1 MIEDVQA
8 LILGDINIDLV
19 FKIDRDLKPGDSIA
33 LRRMTISYGGV
44 GGNLSSALA
53 RLGVPVSLL
62 GAVGE
67 DRFGDLA
74 LRELR
79 RSGVNVKYV
88 RRIAEEFTGI
98 SIVLIDPS
106 GERTLICARGANA
119 AYRLRGDELELLRNV
134 RHLHISGYMM
144 LNDDGGASCIK
155 LLSFAKKW
163 NISTSMDLEGIAL
176 KDPKKTFKIKGLVDY
191 PLMNE
196 LEARSL
202 LDAQKLGEDEVK
214 SLKDLLES
222 KALLIKLGEK
232 GCMVMEDD
240 EIQVIPTYRVKVLD
254 STGAGDAFNAGF
266 IYGLLRG
273 LRIGDAAKIG
283 NALGAYKCMG
293 LGARHHPSMR
303 QLLELFPELAELILE
318 M

>member
-1 MIEDVQA
+1 MIEAIQA
-8 LILGDINIDLV
+8 LVLGDINIDLV
-19 FKIDRDLKPGDSIA
+19 FKVDRDLKSGDSIA
-33 LRRMTISYGGV
+33 LRRTMILYGGV
-44 GGNLSSALA
+44 GGNISSALA
-53 RLGVPVSLL
+53 KLGVPVALL

-79 RSGVNVKYV
+79 KNGVNVTYV
-88 RRIAEEFTGI
+88 RRIAEEFTGVNV
-98 SIVLIDPS
+98 VLLDPS
-106 GERTLICARGANA
+106 GERTMICARGANA
-119 AYRLRGDELELLRNV
+119 AYRLRGNELELLREV

-144 LNDDGGASCIK
+144 LNDDGGASCIR
-155 LLSFAKKW
+155 LLSFAKRW
-163 NISTSMDLEGIAL
+163 DVSTSMDLEGIAL
-176 KDPKKTFKIKGLVDY
+176 KDPRKAFKVKGLVDY

-196 LEARSL
+196 FEARSL
-202 LDAQKLGEDEVK
+202 LRAEKLNEDKVK
-214 SLKDLLES
+214 SLKEALES

-232 GCMVMEDD
+232 GCMVVED
-240 EIQVIPTYRVKVLD
+240 EIQVIPAYRVKVLD

-273 LRIGDAAKIG
+273 LRISDSAKIG

-293 LGARHHPSMR
+293 LGARHHPSIR
-303 QLLELFPELAELILE
+303 QLLGLFPELAELILE